1 MMSSKRWSALLITLV
16 MSCVTLGVTQPDA
29 FAKKK
34 SSKPKV
40 QQQKVD
46 KIAAVL
52 GDMKWGA
59 SDKDVVELIKKQ
71 RLDEMSKDQKLR
83 KDPLLMQEARK
94 QLVDQLSTIEK
105 TKTELKGDRTGYEVS
120 VIADEFTPNVG
131 ESMMVVRDKV
141 AQRYYFFMHGRLYKL
156 VIAYD
161 KEYLKGVDFEPFA
174 AQTAQRYG
182 RPISTDYGDVFGEEE
197 LTSVTWE
204 DDGSILAVHNK
215 REFFG
220 TFTMVFSDKQ
230 RVQELTKRGLSF
242 GGKGKATKKQAEVS
256 SEVAQLTRD
265 GGEDPNKNI
274 VDGMVGS
281 VNIDLNE
288 GRPEDDKLRPEDQES
303 PGESSKTTKTTKDK
317 TKKPKKPKTKKKP
330 RRKFEDLNAGDNE
343 LVIY

>member
-303 PGESSKTTKTTKDK
+303 PGESSKPTKTAKDK

>member
-1 MMSSKRWSALLITLV
+1 MMSSKRWSALLITLM
-16 MSCVTLGVTQPDA
+16 MSCMALSVTQGDA
-29 FAKKK
+29 FAGKKK
-34 SSKPKV
+34 SSKSKV

-46 KIAAVL
+46 QLSAVL
-52 GDMKWGA
+52 GGIKWGA

-83 KDPLLMQEARK
+83 KDPLLMQESRK
-94 QLVDQLSTIEK
+94 QLVDQITTIEK
-105 TKTELKGDRTGYEVS
+105 TKTELKGERTGYEVS
-120 VIADEFTPNVG
+120 VISDEFTPNVG
-131 ESMMVVRDKV
+131 ESMLVVRDKV
-141 AQRYYFFMHGRLYKL
+141 AQRYYFFMHSRLYKL

-220 TFTMVFSDKQ
+220 TFTMVFSDKK
-230 RVQELTKRGLSF
+230 RVQELTKSGLSF

-256 SEVAQLTRD
+256 SEVAMLTRT
-265 GGEDPNKNI
+265 GGDDPNKNI

-281 VNIDLNE
+281 VDIDLNE

-303 PGESSKTTKTTKDK
+303 PSADTKTTKTKDK
-317 TKKPKKPKTKKKP
+317 PKKPKKPKTKKKP

>member
-59 SDKDVVELIKKQ
+59 SDKDVVEMIKKQ

-94 QLVDQLSTIEK
+94 QLVDQITTIEK

-120 VIADEFTPNVG
+120 VISDEFTPNVG

-303 PGESSKTTKTTKDK
+303 PGESSKPAKSTKDK